1 MKTKYCKQIIEMGAN
16 SSQFQDVF
24 VDMLSEEPINT
35 LLSDEI
41 RNLSYED
48 FTNLLGELNLL

>member
-1 MKTKYCKQIIEMGAN
+1 MGSN

-48 FTNLLGELNLL
+48 FINLLGELNLL